1 MPMKVAVDLDNT
13 LADTTGVLIQ
23 LTNWKFNTNYT
34 VADVDDWDFWRS
46 KGPEMDAAF
55 WKIYDFMETLYLRRV
70 MPPVHPLACP
80 VVKML
85 EKAGH
90 QVSVLTANNP
100 VAKPGIEA
108 WLFGHG
114 LDTPVLTM
122 GRVSPE
128 AKVQMDFDLFIDDS
142 PKLIEPMK
150 AVSGK
155 TLILVSQPWNAKID
169 VSAIPNIIRAK
180 DWREI
185 QDILEKMGAI

>member
-90 QVSVLTANNP
+90 QVSVLTANNDTTLQKFNP
-100 VAKPGIEA
+100 VAGDKPIEGVH
-108 WLFGHG
+108 WKKGPLFGLPTG
-114 LDTPVLTM
+114 ATTLDSNGSFQTPRTA
-122 GRVSPE
+122 RVSF
-128 AKVQMDFDLFIDDS
+128 V
-142 PKLIEPMK
+142 
-150 AVSGK
+150 
-155 TLILVSQPWNAKID
+155 
-169 VSAIPNIIRAK
+169 IRY
-180 DWREI
+180 
-185 QDILEKMGAI
+185 

>member
-80 VVKML
+80 
-85 EKAGH
+85 E
-90 QVSVLTANNP
+90 
-100 VAKPGIEA
+100 I
-108 WLFGHG
+108 
-114 LDTPVLTM
+114 
-122 GRVSPE
+122 GRAHV
-128 AKVQMDFDLFIDDS
+128 
-142 PKLIEPMK
+142 
-150 AVSGK
+150 
-155 TLILVSQPWNAKID
+155 
-169 VSAIPNIIRAK
+169 
-180 DWREI
+180 
-185 QDILEKMGAI
+185 